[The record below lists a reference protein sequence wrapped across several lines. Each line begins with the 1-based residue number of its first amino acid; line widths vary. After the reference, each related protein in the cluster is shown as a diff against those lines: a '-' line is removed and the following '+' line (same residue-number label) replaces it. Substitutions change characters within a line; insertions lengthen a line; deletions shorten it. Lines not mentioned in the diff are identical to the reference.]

1 MKKIMEKIRFVGE
14 GGRGFFYS
22 LYIICIDHLLSTR
35 CIIIHQ
41 ALAMHSDEECAS
53 QWWPCL
59 LAFFFKEWNASWEK
73 WCLPVIQW
81 LLWLV
86 SCCLLLIQ
94 GYTKFLAVF
103 REMEYK
109 QDERNTQIT
118 LLPLWKQDLMEL
130 CWDWTCHWVY
140 IWWLFKPFAYKS
152 TKLPV
157 ILCRVCYK
165 VYHFQLCVLNFGCTF
180 NPTHLIFLICFL
192 Y

>member
-1 MKKIMEKIRFVGE
+1 MEKIRFVGE
-14 GGRGFFYS
+14 GGRGFFLQFVHNMYQS
-22 LYIICIDHLLSTR
+22 FAEHLLHHHSPST
-35 CIIIHQ
+35 CY
-41 ALAMHSDEECAS
+41 ALRWRTCFTMMALFAFFF
-53 QWWPCL
+53 
-59 LAFFFKEWNASWEK
+59 FFFKEWNASWEQ
-73 WCLPVIQW
+73 WRLPVIQW